1 MIAEIIS
8 PGTELLMGQI
18 TDTNAAYLSA
28 RLPALGI
35 NLYFRS
41 TAGDNPAR
49 IGECLRTAL
58 RRSDLVFTI
67 GGLGPTPD
75 DLTKE
80 TIAETLGEELVFDP
94 AAAERLKDYFRR
106 IGRPMADNNLKQAM
120 VPARGAALYNPAG
133 TAPGCAFR
141 GRFEGAEKCVI
152 AMPGPPSEFRA
163 MWEESVKP
171 YILAGFPAAVPLS
184 SAMLRIWGIGESA
197 VAQMLGDLT
206 GSADPSFATYVGKGD
221 VLVRITSPDPEKLR
235 EGVGKARS
243 IFGESLYSEDGADM
257 AQTAVRLAREKG
269 VLVTA
274 AESCTGGLVSKLI
287 TDIPG
292 SSEIFPGGVVS
303 YSNAVKRSLLGVDA
317 GVLET
322 RGAVSPETAAA
333 MALGVR
339 DLMGADIA
347 VSLTGIAGPGG
358 GTPQK
363 PVGLVYMGV
372 ADGAGVRTEELRFAG
387 TRENVRL
394 RSAMAALNAV
404 RLILIRR

>member
-1 MIAEIIS
+1 MS
-8 PGTELLMGQI
+8 Q
-18 TDTNAAYLSA
+18 
-28 RLPALGI
+28 
-35 NLYFRS
+35 
-41 TAGDNPAR
+41 
-49 IGECLRTAL
+49 
-58 RRSDLVFTI
+58 
-67 GGLGPTPD
+67 
-75 DLTKE
+75 
-80 TIAETLGEELVFDP
+80 
-94 AAAERLKDYFRR
+94 
-106 IGRPMADNNLKQAM
+106 
-120 VPARGAALYNPAG
+120 
-133 TAPGCAFR
+133 
-141 GRFEGAEKCVI
+141 
-152 AMPGPPSEFRA
+152 PP
-163 MWEESVKP
+163 K
-171 YILAGFPAAVPLS
+171 
-184 SAMLRIWGIGESA
+184 
-197 VAQMLGDLT
+197 
-206 GSADPSFATYVGKGD
+206 
-221 VLVRITSPDPEKLR
+221 
-235 EGVGKARS
+235 
-243 IFGESLYSEDGADM
+243 
-257 AQTAVRLAREKG
+257 
-269 VLVTA
+269 
-274 AESCTGGLVSKLI
+274 CTGGLVSKLI